1 MNERNSSHSSLFLIE
16 LIFVIFFF
24 SLASMLCV
32 QVFVKAHL
40 ISKQAKEESLGSNLV
55 SSVAEVL
62 SDTETSFDELF
73 PEAKKTK
80 DGWQIPYDKN
90 GEQTSLKHA
99 SYYLNVISKADKTLN
114 QYTLVFEDTSG
125 VSIYQLDLKITIPRT
140 ATAKKEEP
148 DS

>member
-62 SDTETSFDELF
+62 SDTEVSFNELF

-80 DGWQIPYDKN
+80 NGWQIPYDKN

-99 SYYLNVISKADKTLN
+99 SYYLNVISKTDKTLN

-125 VSIYQLDLKITIPRT
+125 VSIYQLDLKVTIPRT
-140 ATAKKEEP
+140 AITKKEET